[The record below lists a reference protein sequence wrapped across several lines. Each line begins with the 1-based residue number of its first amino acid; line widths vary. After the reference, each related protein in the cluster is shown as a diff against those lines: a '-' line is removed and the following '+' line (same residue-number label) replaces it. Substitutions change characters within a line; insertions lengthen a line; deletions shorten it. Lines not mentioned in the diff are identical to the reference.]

1 MITIRL
7 YNPIA
12 NADNSWWYCWGED
25 SGVFSLKY
33 IKKVFEENP
42 NETDFKFNIHCNGG
56 EVEEGLAIYDFLRTS
71 GKNLFMNIE
80 GGCHS
85 MALTL
90 LLAAPKENRSANP
103 NAVAL
108 MHEVQGYA
116 GGSTSEVTSAAKDM
130 QMLQNRILDIYADRT
145 GYDRDALEAMMKEQR
160 EHNASELLQL
170 GFVSKINS
178 YNTNYKFNTMAKKE
192 QTLIEKAGK
201 LLNKFQNLLGGAPLV
216 NYDFTDDEGNVL
228 FSTEEDDDTLEVGM
242 SASPDGTFTIKD
254 GRTITIAEGVIT
266 DIQEAEGGDDTT
278 PEGEDGNACG
288 DPDKKKQDDTDTN
301 SRITALE
308 KENKELKNAA
318 KELSEMVLNL
328 RKELKSTYVPANRI
342 GGPKGKSNPAEE
354 RKNELRENFKIA
366 QKKK

>member
-12 NADNSWWYCWGED
+12 NADNAWWYCWGED

-33 IKKVFEENP
+33 VKKVFEENP
-42 NETDFKFNIHCNGG
+42 SETDFKFNIHCQGG

-71 GKNLFMNIE
+71 GKNLYMNIE

-108 MHEVQGYA
+108 MHEVQGWA
-116 GGSTSEVTSAAKDM
+116 EGSTSEVTSAAKDM

-160 EHNASELLQL
+160 EHNATELLQM

-178 YNTNYKFNTMAKKE
+178 YNTNFKFNTMSKE
-192 QTLIEKAGK
+192 KQTLIEKAGK

-216 NYDFTDDEGNVL
+216 NYDFTDDEGTVL

-242 SASPDGTFTIKD
+242 AATPDGTFTIKD
-254 GRTITIAEGVIT
+254 GRTVTISEGVIT
-266 DIQEAEGGDDTT
+266 DIQEPAADEGAEGGDG
-278 PEGEDGNACG
+278 EGDNSC
-288 DPDKKKQDDTDTN
+288 DPKKKENEDLN
-301 SRITALE
+301 ARISALE

-318 KELSEMVLNL
+318 KELSEMVVSL
-328 RKELKSTYVPANRI
+328 RKELKSNYVPGGRI
-342 GGPKGKSNPAEE
+342 GSPSTKAKSNPAED